1 MGPRPGGGGGW
12 QDHSLGTPEVT
23 SQGAR
28 LLFSGELGWEWEEV
42 WGERKRVGAR
52 MCPLV
57 LSPVPLGAEAGA
69 HLRASLN

>member
-1 MGPRPGGGGGW
+1 M
-12 QDHSLGTPEVT
+12 
-23 SQGAR
+23 
-28 LLFSGELGWEWEEV
+28 LFSGELGWEWEEV